1 MFRSSFQRL
10 ERGWTS
16 LLVCAVMGAVI
27 AIGISLVLPKQYS
40 STMRLLVTQA
50 NVAGLDPYT
59 ALKSTEQIA
68 GNVRELVYSSLVANK
83 VLSETQGVDASY
95 FSQNENDR
103 RKEWQKTV
111 EVTVVPGTGI
121 LTATVYHSDRE
132 QAQRLV
138 QGVAKAIIDQA
149 PNFGYNAQAKIID
162 TPLPSR
168 WFVRPDIVMNAAYGA
183 AFGLIL
189 AVIWTLLGVD
199 YTKRRSS

>member
-10 ERGWTS
+10 ERGWS
-16 LLVCAVMGAVI
+16 NLLVCAVMGAVV

-83 VLSETQGVDASY
+83 VLSDTQGIDASY

-111 EVTVVPGTGI
+111 EVAVVPGTGI
-121 LTATVYHSDRE
+121 LTATVYHPDRE

-168 WFVRPDIVMNAAYGA
+168 WFVRPDIVMNAIYGA

-189 AVIWTLLGVD
+189 AVIWLLLGID
-199 YTKRRSS
+199 YIKRR